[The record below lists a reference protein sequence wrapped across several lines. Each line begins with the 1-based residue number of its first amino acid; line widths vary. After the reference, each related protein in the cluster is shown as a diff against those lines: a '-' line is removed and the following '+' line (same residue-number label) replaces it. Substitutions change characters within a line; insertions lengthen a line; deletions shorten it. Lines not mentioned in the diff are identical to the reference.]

1 MNRYPKHSTKE
12 TQIRAEMR
20 QIRLDN
26 QQILRRRHEKGD
38 RTLRL
43 TLLGNIREKQTQVLT
58 IESAEGL
65 RFAYTQT
72 SLPQE
77 IGETILNVTRNN
89 ELEPPETTHHESAP
103 MPTTDSV

>member
-1 MNRYPKHSTKE
+1 MNRYPKHSSKE
-12 TQIRAEMR
+12 TQIRAEMI
-20 QIRLDN
+20 QIRRDN
-26 QQILRRRHEKGD
+26 QQILRRRYEKGD
-38 RTLRL
+38 RTLSP
-43 TLLGNIREKQTQVLT
+43 TLLGNIRVKQPQVPT
-58 IESAEGL
+58 IKSAEGL

-103 MPTTDSV
+103 MPTNDSI

>member
-1 MNRYPKHSTKE
+1 MNRYPKHSSKE
-12 TQIRAEMR
+12 TQIRAEMI
-20 QIRLDN
+20 QIRRDN
-26 QQILRRRHEKGD
+26 QQILRQRYEKGD
-38 RTLRL
+38 RNLRHTLF
-43 TLLGNIREKQTQVLT
+43 GNIRVKRTQFPTL
-58 IESAEGL
+58 ESAEGL

-72 SLPQE
+72 SLPKE